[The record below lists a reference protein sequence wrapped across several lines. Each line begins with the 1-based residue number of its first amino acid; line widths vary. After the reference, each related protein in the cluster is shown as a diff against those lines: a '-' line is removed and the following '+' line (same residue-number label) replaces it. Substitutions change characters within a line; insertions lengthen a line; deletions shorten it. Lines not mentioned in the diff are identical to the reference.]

1 MLGSYTALEA
11 KENMSLPIV
20 AIIGRPNVGKSTLFN
35 RLLKKRLA
43 VVDDSPGVTRDRN
56 YATCTWN
63 GKNFYLVDTGGL
75 LPSTKDELEKQVKAQ
90 AESAIEEADVIL
102 FLVDNKVGAQEI
114 DLEIVKKLK
123 KANKKV
129 LLVANKVDNQKEE
142 LETYFLARLGLG
154 NPYPVS
160 AENGRNATE
169 LLEEIVKLIPEALA
183 EEEKGIKVAVIGR
196 SNVGKSTFVNTLL
209 GEQKLVVSHVPGTT
223 RDSIDSRVKIRG
235 DDFVLID
242 TAGLRKRSKIKD
254 DLEYYITLRSLR
266 SIQRAD
272 VCLLLTEAPAGLVNQ
287 DLKIASEVIDM
298 WKGLVIGVNKWDVIE
313 KESKSADYYTRWIKA
328 YAPFLDFVPI
338 NFISAKTGQR
348 VRKIMDLIKEVYS
361 ERRKRIPTNELNK
374 ILEAEIKKQPPSA
387 VKGKYIKLY
396 YCTQTEIQP
405 PTFVFF
411 CNYPELLKKPYLRYL
426 ENKIRE
432 HFGFIG
438 CPLRIK
444 VNKRE

>member
-1 MLGSYTALEA
+1 
-11 KENMSLPIV
+11 MSLPIV

-43 VVDDSPGVTRDRN
+43 VVDNRAGVTRDRN

-63 GKNFYLVDTGGL
+63 DKSFYLVDTGGL

-90 AESAIEEADVIL
+90 AESAMDEADIIL

-114 DLEIVKKLK
+114 DLEIARKLRK
-123 KANKKV
+123 SDKKV
-129 LLVANKVDNQKEE
+129 FLVANKADNQKEE
-142 LETYFLARLGLG
+142 LEAHSLARLGLG
-154 NPYPVS
+154 EPYPIS

-169 LLEEIVKLIPEALA
+169 LLEEISRLLPEVKP

-196 SNVGKSTFVNTLL
+196 PNVGKSTFVNTLL
-209 GEQKLVVSHVPGTT
+209 GEQKLVVSQTPGTT
-223 RDSIDSRVKIRG
+223 RDSIDSRVRIEE
-235 DDFVLID
+235 DDFILID
-242 TAGLRKRSKIKD
+242 TAGLRKRTRVKD
-254 DLEYYITLRSLR
+254 DLEYYITLRTLR

-272 VCLLLTEAPAGLVNQ
+272 VCLLLTEAPAGLINQ
-287 DLKIASEVIDM
+287 DLKIATEVIDM
-298 WKGLVIGVNKWDVIE
+298 WKGLVIGVNKWDMIE
-313 KESKSADYYTRWIKA
+313 KENKSADYYTKWIKS
-328 YAPFLDFVPI
+328 YAPFLDFVPVS
-338 NFISAKTGQR
+338 FISAKTGQR
-348 VRKIMDLIKEVYS
+348 VRKMMELVKEIYL

-387 VKGKYIKLY
+387 VKGRYVKIY
-396 YCTQTEIQP
+396 YCTQTDIMP

-411 CNYPELLKKPYLRYL
+411 CNYPDLLKKPYLKYL

-432 HFGFIG
+432 HFGFAG